1 MNIDDCNLS
10 NVDIHADPVEW
21 VVAAYKNFLTAK
33 LIAPLGADKTL
44 CGEAGTEVVSVYKFR
59 GDFTHV
65 YAQLT
70 AHLDSILAEIATE
83 DLREKLI
90 EYVYAHIQYTD
101 SPRINP
107 HYQAYL
113 AAKRSGDLPEMTAAF
128 NRYVEW
134 NQRMHDNKQCLCFC
148 NG

>member
-1 MNIDDCNLS
+1 MNLNDCNLM

-21 VVAAYKNFLTAK
+21 VVAAYKNYVQAK
-33 LIAPLGADKTL
+33 LLVPMSADRTL
-44 CGEAGTEVVSVYKFR
+44 CGEAGSEVVAVYKFR
-59 GDFTHV
+59 GDFDHV
-65 YAQLT
+65 FVAFTDHMT
-70 AHLDSILAEIATE
+70 AITTE
-83 DLREKLI
+83 VPTENLRERLI
-90 EYVYAHIQYTD
+90 EHIYAHVRHSDT
-101 SPRINP
+101 PRINP

-128 NRYVEW
+128 DRYVEW